1 MKVDTVLVPL
11 DGSPLAEM
19 ALSTAIDLL
28 RDSPDATLILL
39 RAAEATTLPG
49 VDPTDAQ
56 VGVVREA
63 EEYLEVVAARAR
75 DEGVSRVITS
85 VWYSQPAEAIAEA
98 ARVRGVDLIVMS
110 THGRSGLRRVVLGSV
125 AESVLRATQTP
136 ILRFLKDARKV
147 LAQADHA
154 VVAARETTA
163 GEFGGLSIGCE
174 AWADF
179 PPQLDLALA
188 WVRDLESPA
197 SRALLEP
204 ARKTASLG
212 RSIPDTSAR
221 LSARM
226 KSPRSV
232 SAMPR
237 ELSRGARQW
246 TGSNLFSP
254 NEVRNA
260 C

>member
-147 LAQADHA
+147 QAQADHA
-154 VVAARETTA
+154 VVAAR
-163 GEFGGLSIGCE
+163 
-174 AWADF
+174 
-179 PPQLDLALA
+179 
-188 WVRDLESPA
+188 
-197 SRALLEP
+197 
-204 ARKTASLG
+204 
-212 RSIPDTSAR
+212 
-221 LSARM
+221 
-226 KSPRSV
+226 
-232 SAMPR
+232 
-237 ELSRGARQW
+237 
-246 TGSNLFSP
+246 
-254 NEVRNA
+254 
-260 C
+260 